1 MIGTRLG
8 SWILETEI
16 GRGGMGTV
24 YRARRAANASE
35 GPATAAVKI
44 LAAELAVEVG
54 FRQRFQREIAILQQL
69 DHEVIVAFYE
79 SGVEG
84 DRYWYA
90 MEYIDGAS
98 YEEIREEE
106 GRLPWREVLEL
117 AWQLAP
123 ALKHAHDRGVI
134 HRDIKPSNLLRVE
147 DEADP
152 EGPGR
157 VKLTDFGIA
166 SLFASPHL
174 TVTGGVIGTP
184 EYLSPEQA
192 AGKPVTKR
200 SDLYSLGIVLYAL
213 TTGDPPFEGEPI
225 DLLHKHRFGQFDR
238 PRRIVPDMHP
248 DFDEIICDLL
258 AKEPGDR
265 PGDAGV
271 LFRRLDSLR
280 RKLAR
285 QEEAPPTQS
294 AGATRGFPEGTGPAT
309 MVSQFVRAELEAQN
323 RGGPIKRFLDHPV
336 VVVTLFVLCLTT
348 LVWTFWPANPETL
361 FRRGAKLMESSDP
374 GDWEQAWT
382 RYLEPLKTKFP
393 DHAHREEVDAFER
406 QIEEARAEAG
416 DDPDRPH
423 RPMSEARW
431 FYERA
436 LRCRRRGED
445 AEARRLLEALIDA
458 YRDLPSQRRW
468 VRLAE
473 QELDLRPPLRRAPRT
488 APVLREALD
497 RARLLEKEG
506 KADAAKA
513 IRAGLK
519 ELYRDDEAAKEVIG
533 KE

>member
-24 YRARRAANASE
+24 YRARRAAGTAE

-54 FRQRFQREIAILQQL
+54 FQQRFQREIAILQQL

-79 SGVEG
+79 SGVE
-84 DRYWYA
+84 DHRYWYA

-98 YEEIREEE
+98 YEEIREEQ

-117 AWQLAP
+117 AWQLSP

-134 HRDIKPSNLLRVE
+134 HRDLKPSNLLRVE
-147 DEADP
+147 DAADP
-152 EGPGR
+152 DGPGR

-192 AGKPVTKR
+192 AGKPVTRR

-213 TTGDPPFEGEPI
+213 ATGDPPFEGETI

-238 PRRIVPDMHP
+238 PRRVVPDMHP

-258 AKEPGDR
+258 AKEPADR
-265 PGDAGV
+265 PADGGV

-285 QEEAPPTQS
+285 QAASPPTVPAEAAS
-294 AGATRGFPEGTGPAT
+294 GFPAGTGPAT
-309 MVSQFVRAELEAQN
+309 MVSRFVRAELEAQN
-323 RGGPIKRFLDHPV
+323 RGGPIKRFMENPV
-336 VVVTLFVLCLTT
+336 VVVILFVLCLST
-348 LVWTFWPANPETL
+348 LVWTFWPASAESL
-361 FRRGAKLMESSDP
+361 FRQGARLMESSDP
-374 GDWEQAWT
+374 DDWEKAWT
-382 RYLEPLKTKFP
+382 RYLEPLEAKFP
-393 DHAHREEVDAFER
+393 GHAHREEVDAFKAR
-406 QIEEARAEAG
+406 LEEAA
-416 DDPDRPH
+416 RPGR
-423 RPMSEARW
+423 RPAD
-431 FYERA
+431 
-436 LRCRRRGED
+436 RRG
-445 AEARRLLEALIDA
+445 A
-458 YRDLPSQRRW
+458 
-468 VRLAE
+468 V
-473 QELDLRPPLRRAPRT
+473 
-488 APVLREALD
+488 VL
-497 RARLLEKEG
+497 RARLALP
-506 KADAAKA
+506 AARRGRRGAPPAGGAGRGLPRRPLAAPLGPPRRAGTRPAAGAAGRPQDRPCVA
-513 IRAGLK
+513 IRPRPGAQTRRGGQGGGGEGDPGRVAGVVP
-519 ELYRDDEAAKEVIG
+519 R
-533 KE
+533 